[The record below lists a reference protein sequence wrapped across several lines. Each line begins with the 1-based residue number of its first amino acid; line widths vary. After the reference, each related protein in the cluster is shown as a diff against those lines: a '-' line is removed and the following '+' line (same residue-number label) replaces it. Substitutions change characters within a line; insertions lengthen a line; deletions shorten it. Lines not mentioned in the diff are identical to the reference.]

1 MAPKNQRNTAVN
13 RGIQRAGRVLSNRE
27 AQRISAR
34 TGVSAASIADRAQR
48 QGVRVRGNVYGN
60 QTPPPSTAPSEQA
73 NVNSG
78 GDSQLD
84 YLKYLGDLTT
94 QQQGFMSE
102 LTGSF
107 MSGFGDIANAFGQSL
122 SSMRQGEDEDKAR
135 QAAEQKKRDEEAR
148 QSAID
153 EQLQG
158 LRSGSTVG
166 GTPGS
171 GMEGAGSL
179 ASGRSSYQRSFTSAL
194 DNYRRAIDPT
204 ESVLDRDAGVDSIR
218 RERRRRRDERG
229 RRDLA
234 GGARSGD
241 YYARRF
247 G

>member
-1 MAPKNQRNTAVN
+1 MAPKNQRNTAVS

-122 SSMRQGEDEDKAR
+122 SSMRQGEDDEAGEHCQQHEVSNEKDRVARKLSAAGFEDA
-135 QAAEQKKRDEEAR
+135 DISEALGWM
-148 QSAID
+148 D
-153 EQLQG
+153 
-158 LRSGSTVG
+158 
-166 GTPGS
+166 
-171 GMEGAGSL
+171 
-179 ASGRSSYQRSFTSAL
+179 AL
-194 DNYRRAIDPT
+194 
-204 ESVLDRDAGVDSIR
+204 LG
-218 RERRRRRDERG
+218 
-229 RRDLA
+229 
-234 GGARSGD
+234 
-241 YYARRF
+241 
-247 G
+247 